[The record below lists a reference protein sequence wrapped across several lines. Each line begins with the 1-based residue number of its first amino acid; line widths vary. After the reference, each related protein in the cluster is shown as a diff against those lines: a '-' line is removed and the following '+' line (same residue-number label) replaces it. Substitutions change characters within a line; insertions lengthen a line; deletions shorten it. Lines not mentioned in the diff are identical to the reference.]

1 MAHAYPKIIGG
12 ELLAV
17 NVEFNSLHEVHVSFS
32 DDLAY
37 DVSSLRRRKRPM

>member
-1 MAHAYPKIIGG
+1 MAHAYGLPQDYRG

-17 NVEFNSLHEVHVSFS
+17 NMEFNSLHEVHVSFS

-37 DVSSLRRRKRPM
+37 EVSSPRRHK